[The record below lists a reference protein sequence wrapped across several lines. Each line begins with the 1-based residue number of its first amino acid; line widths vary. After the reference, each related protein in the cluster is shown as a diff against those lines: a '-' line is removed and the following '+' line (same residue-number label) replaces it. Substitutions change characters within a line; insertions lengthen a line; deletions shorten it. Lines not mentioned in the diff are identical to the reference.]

1 MEIKIRQKA
10 GLTTKEYVISHGEK
24 VLCYAYEAYRNFHNY
39 IDIISARGVK
49 PAIRVEIKRHR
60 RIWNEKF
67 TVKIDEERALTFRS
81 SSHFHHTFEL
91 IDGEA
96 HYEIIGH
103 RGLNASVFRNDE
115 QIAVLLKMNII
126 SVFGAD
132 RYYLQMDKDADLQV
146 LLALALIWDML
157 YGDRTIDL
165 GQFLQRQEQDY
176 EWKPKG

>member
-1 MEIKIRQKA
+1 MDILIRQKA

-39 IDIISARGVK
+39 MDIISARGVK

-67 TVKIDEERALTFRS
+67 TITINETQVLTLRS
-81 SSHFHHTFEL
+81 SSNFHHTFEL
-91 IDGEA
+91 FDGEV

-103 RGLNASVFRNDE
+103 HGLNASVFQDGK
-115 QIAVLLKMNII
+115 QIAALLKMNII

-132 RYYLQMDKDADLQV
+132 RYQLQMDRDADLQI

-165 GQFLQRQEQDY
+165 GQFLQRQEQNHD
-176 EWKPKG
+176 WKPRG